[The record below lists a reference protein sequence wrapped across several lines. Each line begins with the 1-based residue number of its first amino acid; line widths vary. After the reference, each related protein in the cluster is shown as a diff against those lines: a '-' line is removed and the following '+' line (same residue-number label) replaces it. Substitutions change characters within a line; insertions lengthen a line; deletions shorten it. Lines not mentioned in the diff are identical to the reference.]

1 MRNTTVEAA
10 ISDLKRHT
18 LARLPCDIA
27 RLIYLAATRD
37 YNTGKYYHEG
47 LARIFTEEIAG
58 DALQEC
64 HNEVFQ
70 DLTRASMQELLR
82 QVEVYVSSGCTET
95 GQFIEFWEKIEPY
108 RVAIPLT
115 SDAISMQFFNSNVK
129 IALAI
134 LRRRVSSPR
143 NDSQGALLQ
152 P

>member
-1 MRNTTVEAA
+1 VRHMTVEAA

-18 LARLPCDIA
+18 LARLPGDVA
-27 RLIYLAATRD
+27 KLIYLAGTRD

-47 LARIFTEEIAG
+47 LARIFTEKIAEQ
-58 DALQEC
+58 ALQEC

-70 DLTRASMQELLR
+70 DLTRASMEELLQ
-82 QVEVYVSSGCTET
+82 QVELYVHSGCPET
-95 GQFIEFWEKIEPY
+95 GQFIEFWDKIEPY
-108 RVAIPLT
+108 RVAIPLA
-115 SDAISMQFFNSNVK
+115 SDAISMQLFNSNVK

-143 NDSQGALLQ
+143 NDSQAALLR